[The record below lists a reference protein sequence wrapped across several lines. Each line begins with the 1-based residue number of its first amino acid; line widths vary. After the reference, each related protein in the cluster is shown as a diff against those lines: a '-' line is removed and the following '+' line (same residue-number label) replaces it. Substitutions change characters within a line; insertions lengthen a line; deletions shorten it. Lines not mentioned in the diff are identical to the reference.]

1 MIHNFQHSRARFPTM
16 KDNGKWTSAV
26 FAADADLKFLISNL
40 NLHIKFTRGPDWAPV
55 FDWSHPSW
63 ILSAAHMCCTL
74 FIRPTRLEECSWY
87 ECLIFAH
94 GFYWRNSGP
103 QTFKCTA
110 VNSAVPGCSLFPPKT
125 LRMSEHSTPEHVF
138 DLWFKVRRLDPVFK
152 QMCVNI
158 LSGECVSVIQ
168 GLIFTLLS
176 LTTKIFFLLI
186 LTKSVGLC
194 TFVEHFEQTMLH

>member
-1 MIHNFQHSRARFPTM
+1 M
-16 KDNGKWTSAV
+16 
-26 FAADADLKFLISNL
+26 
-40 NLHIKFTRGPDWAPV
+40 
-55 FDWSHPSW
+55 
-63 ILSAAHMCCTL
+63 
-74 FIRPTRLEECSWY
+74 
-87 ECLIFAH
+87 
-94 GFYWRNSGP
+94 
-103 QTFKCTA
+103 
-110 VNSAVPGCSLFPPKT
+110 
-125 LRMSEHSTPEHVF
+125 
-138 DLWFKVRRLDPVFK
+138 FK